1 MLYNSLKNL
10 IYNME
15 SLGIWRVDIKV
26 LLSNWMKVYNALKML
41 FSFVLFCFIQEQNF
55 TDAFEK
61 QVASKLIDKKN
72 ITH

>member
-15 SLGIWRVDIKV
+15 SLGIWRVDIKA
-26 LLSNWMKVYNALKML
+26 LLSNWMKVYSALKML

-55 TDAFEK
+55 TDVFEK
-61 QVASKLIDKKN
+61 QVSSKFIDKKN